1 MVIAESV
8 ARLAA
13 TLLAIAHTRIDLV
26 ATEVEEESLRYFSY
40 LLLSMAAMFC
50 TGVAVLLG
58 TMLVVVLYWESNRT
72 GVLLTLTILFAVSGA
87 TIGLKVRSRYRGKP
101 KLLTHTMTELARDT
115 EMLQPR
121 T

>member
-13 TLLAIAHTRIDLV
+13 TLLAIVQTRVELV

-40 LLLSMAAMFC
+40 LIMSMAAMFC
-50 TGVAVLLG
+50 AGLAILLG
-58 TMLVVVLYWESNRT
+58 TMLIVVVYWESNRT
-72 GVLLTLTILFAVSGA
+72 GVLLTLTILFAVTA
-87 TIGLKVRSRYRGKP
+87 AMIGFRVRSRYRGKP
-101 KLLTHTMTELARDT
+101 KLLTHTMTELTRDT

-121 T
+121 A